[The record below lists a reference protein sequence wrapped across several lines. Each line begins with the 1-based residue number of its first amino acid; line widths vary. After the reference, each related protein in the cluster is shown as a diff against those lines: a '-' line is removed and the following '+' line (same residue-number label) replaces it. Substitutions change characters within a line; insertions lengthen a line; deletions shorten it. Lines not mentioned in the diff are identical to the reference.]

1 MRYNSILL
9 NKLRSNTLF
18 LLTFLLCLF
27 LNPFFGQNK
36 GLKKEEVDI
45 GDMSFGYPKYAK
57 DLIQRKLGDYQNNS
71 ELLLISDEILNSF
84 SNEEKFAFCIAF
96 PENYNQNCYV
106 NIEEAAAYAEA
117 AWAAD
122 SIAAAHAA
130 AVQPAAAKTATNPK
144 MVTESATKA
153 AAETSPPA
161 LPNPPSQPSPT
172 ENQLYGF
179 LNINNDGLMMSDRQL
194 MCLKTIRKYV
204 MNSIKVDAELK
215 GYLPLNYK
223 SVIIDLN
230 AVEMIPWLVDF
241 FKRKTKEK
249 DGDILTIFFNLMVV
263 NKYPPFMKSISYQ
276 WLFVPSDR
284 RPNSIIFNSANAK
297 LTIERAMGLYSLKQ
311 K

>member
-18 LLTFLLCLF
+18 LFTFLLCLF

-57 DLIQRKLGDYQNNS
+57 DLIQRKLGDYQN
-71 ELLLISDEILNSF
+71 ISDEILNSF
-84 SNEEKFAFCIAF
+84 SNEEKFVFCIAF
-96 PENYNQNCYV
+96 PENYDQNCNV
-106 NIEEAAAYAEA
+106 NIEDVLAIAE
-117 AWAAD
+117 AD
-122 SIAAAHAA
+122 SIA
-130 AVQPAAAKTATNPK
+130 AVQPAAAKTATTPK
-144 MVTESATKA
+144 MATEIATTA

-161 LPNPPSQPSPT
+161 PSSPPSPA
-172 ENQLYGF
+172 EDQLYGF
-179 LNINNDGLMMSDRQL
+179 LDINNDGLMMSDRQL
-194 MCLKTIRKYV
+194 MCLKTIRNYV

-249 DGDILTIFFNLMVV
+249 DGDILTVFFNLMVV

-276 WLFVPSDR
+276 WLFVRSDR

>member
-57 DLIQRKLGDYQNNS
+57 DLIQRKLGDYQN
-71 ELLLISDEILNSF
+71 ISDELLNSF
-84 SNEEKFAFCIAF
+84 SNEEKFVFCFAF
-96 PENYNQNCYV
+96 PENYSQNCNV
-106 NIEEAAAYAEA
+106 NIEDVLAIAE
-117 AWAAD
+117 AD
-122 SIAAAHAA
+122 SIA
-130 AVQPAAAKTATNPK
+130 AVQPAAAKTATTPK
-144 MVTESATKA
+144 MATEIATTA

-161 LPNPPSQPSPT
+161 PSSPPSPT
-172 ENQLYGF
+172 EDQLYGF
-179 LNINNDGLMMSDRQL
+179 LDINNDGLMMSDRQL
-194 MCLKTIRKYV
+194 MCLKTIRNYV

-276 WLFVPSDR
+276 WLFVRSDR

>member
-84 SNEEKFAFCIAF
+84 SNEEKFVFCIAF
-96 PENYNQNCYV
+96 PENYDQNCNV
-106 NIEEAAAYAEA
+106 NIEDVLAIAE
-117 AWAAD
+117 AD
-122 SIAAAHAA
+122 SIA
-130 AVQPAAAKTATNPK
+130 AVQPAAAKTATTPK
-144 MVTESATKA
+144 MATEIATTA

-161 LPNPPSQPSPT
+161 PSSPPSPT
-172 ENQLYGF
+172 EDQLYGF
-179 LNINNDGLMMSDRQL
+179 LDINNDGLMMSDRQL
-194 MCLKTIRKYV
+194 MCLKTIRNYV

-276 WLFVPSDR
+276 WLFVRSDR

>member
-18 LLTFLLCLF
+18 LFTFLLCLF

-57 DLIQRKLGDYQNNS
+57 DLIQRKLGDYQN
-71 ELLLISDEILNSF
+71 ISDEILNSF
-84 SNEEKFAFCIAF
+84 SNEEKFVFCIAF
-96 PENYNQNCYV
+96 PENYDQNCNV
-106 NIEEAAAYAEA
+106 NIEDVLAIAE
-117 AWAAD
+117 AD
-122 SIAAAHAA
+122 SIA
-130 AVQPAAAKTATNPK
+130 AVQPAAAKTATTPK
-144 MVTESATKA
+144 MATEIATTA

-161 LPNPPSQPSPT
+161 PSSPPSPA
-172 ENQLYGF
+172 EDQLYGF
-179 LNINNDGLMMSDRQL
+179 LDINNDGLMMSDRQL
-194 MCLKTIRKYV
+194 MCLKTIRNYV

-263 NKYPPFMKSISYQ
+263 NKFPPFMKSISYQ
-276 WLFVPSDR
+276 WLFVRSDR

>member
-96 PENYNQNCYV
+96 PENYNQNCGIGPDVSADYSDEFPAEEKDE
-106 NIEEAAAYAEA
+106 NEKQSLINKSNELDSLASLKKIEA
-117 AWAAD
+117 
-122 SIAAAHAA
+122 
-130 AVQPAAAKTATNPK
+130 
-144 MVTESATKA
+144 
-153 AAETSPPA
+153 
-161 LPNPPSQPSPT
+161 PPSPPSPT

-179 LNINNDGLMMSDRQL
+179 LNGTQLNVFINNDGLMMSDRQL

-223 SVIIDLN
+223 SVIIELN

-263 NKYPPFMKSISYQ
+263 NKFPPFMKSISYQ
-276 WLFVPSDR
+276 WLFVWSDR
-284 RPNSIIFNSANAK
+284 RPNSIIFNSANSK

>member
-57 DLIQRKLGDYQNNS
+57 DLIQRKLGDYQN
-71 ELLLISDEILNSF
+71 ISDEILNSF
-84 SNEEKFAFCIAF
+84 SNEEKFVFCIAF
-96 PENYNQNCYV
+96 PENYDQNCNV
-106 NIEEAAAYAEA
+106 NIEDVLAIAE
-117 AWAAD
+117 AD
-122 SIAAAHAA
+122 SIA
-130 AVQPAAAKTATNPK
+130 AVQPAAAKTATTPK
-144 MVTESATKA
+144 MATEIATTA

-161 LPNPPSQPSPT
+161 PSSPPSPA
-172 ENQLYGF
+172 EDQLYGF
-179 LNINNDGLMMSDRQL
+179 LDINNDGLMMSDRQL
-194 MCLKTIRKYV
+194 MCLKTIRNYV

>member
-36 GLKKEEVDI
+36 GLKKEEDVI
-45 GDMSFGYPKYAK
+45 RSIE
-57 DLIQRKLGDYQNNS
+57 LKLGDLHNPFSYI
-71 ELLLISDEILNSF
+71 LISDELLNSF

-96 PENYNQNCYV
+96 PENYSQNCGIGPDVSADYSDEFPAEEKDE
-106 NIEEAAAYAEA
+106 NEKQALINKSNELDSLASLKKIEA
-117 AWAAD
+117 
-122 SIAAAHAA
+122 
-130 AVQPAAAKTATNPK
+130 
-144 MVTESATKA
+144 
-153 AAETSPPA
+153 
-161 LPNPPSQPSPT
+161 PPSPPSPT

-179 LNINNDGLMMSDRQL
+179 LNGTQLNVFINNDGLMMSDRQL

-223 SVIIDLN
+223 SVIIELN

-263 NKYPPFMKSISYQ
+263 NKFPPFMKSISYQ

-284 RPNSIIFNSANAK
+284 RPNSIIFNSANSK
-297 LTIERAMGLYSLKQ
+297 LTIERAMVLYSSKQ

>member
-36 GLKKEEVDI
+36 GLKKEEDVI
-45 GDMSFGYPKYAK
+45 RS
-57 DLIQRKLGDYQNNS
+57 IERKLGDLHNPS
-71 ELLLISDEILNSF
+71 SDILISDELLNSF

-96 PENYNQNCYV
+96 PENYSQNCGIGPDVSADYSDEFPAEEKDE
-106 NIEEAAAYAEA
+106 NEKQALINKSNELDSLASLKKIEA
-117 AWAAD
+117 
-122 SIAAAHAA
+122 
-130 AVQPAAAKTATNPK
+130 
-144 MVTESATKA
+144 
-153 AAETSPPA
+153 
-161 LPNPPSQPSPT
+161 PPSTPSPPSPT

-179 LNINNDGLMMSDRQL
+179 LNGTQLNVFINNDGLMMSDRQL

-223 SVIIDLN
+223 SVIIELN

-263 NKYPPFMKSISYQ
+263 NKFPPFMKSISYQ
-276 WLFVPSDR
+276 WLFVWSDR
-284 RPNSIIFNSANAK
+284 RPNSIIFNSANSK
-297 LTIERAMGLYSLKQ
+297 LTIERAMGLYSSKQ

>member
-1 MRYNSILL
+1 
-9 NKLRSNTLF
+9 
-18 LLTFLLCLF
+18 LCLF

-36 GLKKEEVDI
+36 GLKEEVDI

-96 PENYNQNCYV
+96 PENYNQNCGIGEDVFADYSDEFPAEEKDEKQALI
-106 NIEEAAAYAEA
+106 NKSNELDSLASLKKIEA
-117 AWAAD
+117 
-122 SIAAAHAA
+122 
-130 AVQPAAAKTATNPK
+130 
-144 MVTESATKA
+144 
-153 AAETSPPA
+153 
-161 LPNPPSQPSPT
+161 PPSPPSPT

-179 LNINNDGLMMSDRQL
+179 LNNTQLNVFINNDGLMMSDRQL

-204 MNSIKVDAELK
+204 MNSIKVDSELK

-223 SVIIDLN
+223 SVIIELN

-263 NKYPPFMKSISYQ
+263 NKFPPFMKSISYQ

-284 RPNSIIFNSANAK
+284 RPNSIIFNSANSK
-297 LTIERAMGLYSLKQ
+297 LTIERAMVLYSSKQ

>member
-36 GLKKEEVDI
+36 GLKKEEDVI
-45 GDMSFGYPKYAK
+45 RS
-57 DLIQRKLGDYQNNS
+57 IERKLGDLHNPS
-71 ELLLISDEILNSF
+71 SDILISDELLNSF
-84 SNEEKFAFCIAF
+84 SNEEKFVFCFAF
-96 PENYNQNCYV
+96 PENYSQNCNV
-106 NIEEAAAYAEA
+106 NIEDVLAIAE
-117 AWAAD
+117 AD
-122 SIAAAHAA
+122 SIA
-130 AVQPAAAKTATNPK
+130 AVQPAAAKTATTPK
-144 MVTESATKA
+144 MATEIATTA

-161 LPNPPSQPSPT
+161 PSSPPSPT
-172 ENQLYGF
+172 EDQLYGF
-179 LNINNDGLMMSDRQL
+179 LDINNDGLMMSDRQL
-194 MCLKTIRKYV
+194 MCLKTIRNYV

-276 WLFVPSDR
+276 WLFVRSDR

>member
-18 LLTFLLCLF
+18 LFTFLLCLF

-57 DLIQRKLGDYQNNS
+57 DLIQRKLGDYQN
-71 ELLLISDEILNSF
+71 ISDEILNSF
-84 SNEEKFAFCIAF
+84 SNEEKFVFCIAF
-96 PENYNQNCYV
+96 PENYDQNCNV
-106 NIEEAAAYAEA
+106 NIEDVLAIAE
-117 AWAAD
+117 AD
-122 SIAAAHAA
+122 SIA
-130 AVQPAAAKTATNPK
+130 AVQPAAAKTATTPK
-144 MVTESATKA
+144 MATEIATTA

-161 LPNPPSQPSPT
+161 PSSPPSPA
-172 ENQLYGF
+172 EDQLYGF
-179 LNINNDGLMMSDRQL
+179 LDINNDGLMMSDRQL
-194 MCLKTIRKYV
+194 MCLKTIRNYV

-276 WLFVPSDR
+276 WLFVRSDR